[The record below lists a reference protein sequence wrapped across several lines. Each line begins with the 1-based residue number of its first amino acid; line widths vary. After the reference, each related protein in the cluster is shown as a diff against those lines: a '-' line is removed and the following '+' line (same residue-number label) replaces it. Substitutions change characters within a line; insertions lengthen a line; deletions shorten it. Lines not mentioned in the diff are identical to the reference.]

1 MDARREVEQGLGRV
15 RENRVKACTA
25 QSCALSGTKKI
36 ITNPVA
42 HAYTDPK
49 FLIVLHE
56 LGKIRTTKFNLGA
69 HYGNTIQRE

>member
-42 HAYTDPK
+42 HTYTDPK